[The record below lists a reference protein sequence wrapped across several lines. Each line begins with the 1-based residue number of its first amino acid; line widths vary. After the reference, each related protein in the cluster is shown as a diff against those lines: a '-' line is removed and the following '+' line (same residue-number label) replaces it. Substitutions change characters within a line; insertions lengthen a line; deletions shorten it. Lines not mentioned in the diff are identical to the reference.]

1 VLQTDT
7 ERSEI
12 GLGARCDARQFTD
25 ESFGRSLAE
34 CHLAVVVVSTDLVDA
49 IALRGRPISGGADSG
64 GFLGGGG
71 GDSTAARRRVYV
83 SATDRGDVAGG
94 HVDAARLAFATQ
106 REERS
111 FH

>member
-1 VLQTDT
+1 VLQSDT

-12 GLGARCDARQFTD
+12 GLGARCDDRQFTD

-71 GDSTAARRRVYV
+71 DSTAARRRVYV
-83 SATDRGDVAGG
+83 SATDRVDVAGG
-94 HVDAARLAFATQ
+94 HVDAARLVFATQ